1 MYLFQT
7 FLVNIIGNNQV
18 NLIRSAT
25 FSCLVCVFHLFV
37 KSTWM
42 NMFRYIFDAIVSFE
56 WSFCSTPKFHLV
68 RYLFHLLYLFCTFL
82 SSQLEMFFSVNK
94 LSRNGLLRYLFSI
107 LCTSCMFLSNKLEFI
122 CSATFSNLMH
132 IFVQNCPCFCCK
144 NHNARTL
151 SDLRCFCCN
160 LYLAKSFCQPA
171 V

>member
-1 MYLFQT
+1 MYLFRT
-7 FLVNIIGNNQV
+7 FLVHIIGNNQV

-42 NMFRYIFDAIVSFE
+42 NMFRYIFDTIVSFE

-94 LSRNGLLRYLFSI
+94 LSRSGLLRYLFSI
-107 LCTSCMFLSNKLEFI
+107 LCTSCMFFVQSTWIHLFRYLFQSNAYFCDPLPEHLNLI
-122 CSATFSNLMH
+122 NSATFLMS
-132 IFVQNCPCFCCK
+132 F
-144 NHNARTL
+144 
-151 SDLRCFCCN
+151 S
-160 LYLAKSFCQPA
+160 YLFYTSYIPNPLA
-171 V
+171 